1 DTTVLATAFSP
12 SDEEIKTKK
21 HLHSIKVLSR
31 IKKKENKGYTSYL
44 NIVEFIGVL
53 SEKSNKSA
61 SFIEEK
67 VELIEKDFGVNI
79 IYPSYRV
86 PIDYEFE
93 KTSDALQWLLKEWT
107 NDVKKISVE
116 YRLGGLDASHLLT
129 AIENECTRFITWDRD
144 FLRNPNLEQKRIKE
158 LKYIQITSP
167 AIIT

>member
-1 DTTVLATAFSP
+1 MNFNYHDYLDTTVLVTAFSP
-12 SDEEIKTKK
+12 SDEE
-21 HLHSIKVLSR
+21 

-53 SEKSNKSA
+53 SENSNKSA

-86 PIDYEFE
+86 PIYYEFE

-116 YRLGGLDASHLLT
+116 YRLSGLD
-129 AIENECTRFITWDRD
+129 F
-144 FLRNPNLEQKRIKE
+144 FLYKFGK
-158 LKYIQITSP
+158 
-167 AIIT
+167 